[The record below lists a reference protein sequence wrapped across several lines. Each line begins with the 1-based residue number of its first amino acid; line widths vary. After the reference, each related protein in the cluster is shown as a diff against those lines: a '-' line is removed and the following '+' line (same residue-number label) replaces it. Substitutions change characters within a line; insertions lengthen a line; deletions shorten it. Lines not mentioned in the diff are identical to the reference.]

1 MSGERNVSMS
11 REIYTMYSSEKK
23 RIVLTLWRDI
33 LTADFFD
40 DDGSLRLLSVT
51 AGEGEI
57 CSDELSDSFQQ
68 GDIFLFDNGKKF
80 SLKAKAET
88 EIFLVKFNIS
98 DFIDIDFKVF
108 SKEVISDFL
117 SMIEKRPKKLCSVHI
132 NTKKIQSALYM
143 IENEL
148 ENKNICSDYVV
159 KAYMGLI
166 LSLII
171 QYFYRE
177 GGEISTNRSSHYK
190 NIEKALVYINENL
203 SEKITLDELAQVANM
218 GKTGFSTEF
227 KSITGMTVWEYIINA
242 RIELASSYLIEKEG
256 LNVTEISLM
265 CGFNDNAHF
274 AKIFKKIKGSTP
286 REFKKKS
293 NNPCF

>member
-1 MSGERNVSMS
+1 M
-11 REIYTMYSSEKK
+11 
-23 RIVLTLWRDI
+23 
-33 LTADFFD
+33 
-40 DDGSLRLLSVT
+40 
-51 AGEGEI
+51 
-57 CSDELSDSFQQ
+57 
-68 GDIFLFDNGKKF
+68 
-80 SLKAKAET
+80 
-88 EIFLVKFNIS
+88 
-98 DFIDIDFKVF
+98 
-108 SKEVISDFL
+108 
-117 SMIEKRPKKLCSVHI
+117 
-132 NTKKIQSALYM
+132 
-143 IENEL
+143 
-148 ENKNICSDYVV
+148 
-159 KAYMGLI
+159 
-166 LSLII
+166 
-171 QYFYRE
+171 
-177 GGEISTNRSSHYK
+177 
-190 NIEKALVYINENL
+190 VYINENL